1 MRRAILLSLL
11 VLPMLLLV
19 FGAGALTAIRSHWGM
34 PIATVNVSSQAELEI
49 ESIVVTYTTCG
60 LTRKLAYRFSEQHAR
75 DTMPK
80 EISMP
85 FVLCGEGGHITEVV
99 LRDGKTFTTK
109 GSYVEGGY
117 EVTEHVT
124 RSGITSEY
132 ARTLP

>member
-1 MRRAILLSLL
+1 MCRAILLSLL

-19 FGAGALTAIRSHWGM
+19 FGAGALTAIRLDWGM
-34 PIATVNVSSQAELEI
+34 PIARVNVSSEAEI

-60 LTRKLAYRFSEQHAR
+60 LTRKLAYRFSDQHAR

-85 FVLCGEGGHITEVV
+85 FVLCGEGGHSTEVV

-109 GSYVEGGY
+109 GSYVAGGY

-124 RSGITSEY
+124 GSGIRSKYT
-132 ARTLP
+132 RTLP